1 MKTQLSRIPG
11 VATWALAC
19 LLALPLTSYAKDH
32 KKHKKDKDESSQNQ
46 KNNQQ
51 NNPWNNNPWN
61 NNNQRSNNNNNNQ
74 WNNNQGRYAQ
84 NNTAQ
89 SVAGFVLAL
98 ANGYAGRGYYYGP
111 PNTSYYNRSPQVVYY
126 STREAAPRSYYE
138 SPRGNSTEAA
148 VQQALVRAGYYRGP
162 IDGNLGPASRQ
173 AIANY
178 QADRGLRVTG
188 YPTSSLLSSMGL
200 Q

>member
-1 MKTQLSRIPG
+1 MRTTPFTRIPKIT
-11 VATWALAC
+11 AWAISC
-19 LLALPLTSYAKDH
+19 LLILPVTSHAKDH
-32 KKHKKDKDESSQNQ
+32 KKHKKDQNQSSQ
-46 KNNQQ
+46 NQQ

-61 NNNQRSNNNNNNQ
+61 NNNQH
-74 WNNNQGRYAQ
+74 NNQGRYQQ

-126 STREAAPRSYYE
+126 ATREAAPGAYSGYDSR
-138 SPRGNSTEAA
+138 RVNSMEASI
-148 VQQALVRAGYYRGP
+148 QQALARDGYYRGP
-162 IDGNLGPASRQ
+162 IDGNLGPGSRR

-178 QADRGLRVTG
+178 HADHGLRVTG
-188 YPTSSLLSSMGL
+188 YPTNSLLSSMGL